1 MAQAAYYAI
10 SGIWPLL
17 DIKSFERITGPK
29 ADRWLVK
36 TVGAL
41 VTAIGAS
48 LALAARHDPAKAE
61 TVVLGAGSALGLG
74 AIDVIY
80 VAKRRI
86 SPVYLVDAIVQA
98 ALLLG
103 WIRRRGGTT
112 VRIPRRTVTGMR
124 AGSGDRTT

>member
-1 MAQAAYYAI
+1 MKRETDTRELAGTQALYYAAT
-10 SGIWPLL
+10 GIWPLL

-48 LALAARHDPAKAE
+48 LAQAREDPTRPE
-61 TVVLGAGSALGLG
+61 TVILATGSAVALGT
-74 AIDVIY
+74 IDVVY

-86 SPVYLVDAIVQA
+86 SAVYLLDALAQA
-98 ALLLG
+98 ALLVA
-103 WIRRRGGTT
+103 W
-112 VRIPRRTVTGMR
+112 VRSVDGPRFRS
-124 AGSGDRTT
+124 ALS

>member
-1 MAQAAYYAI
+1 MRREADTRALAVAQAIYYGAT
-10 SGIWPLL
+10 GIWPLL

-48 LALAARHDPAKAE
+48 LAQAREDPTRPE
-61 TVVLGAGSALGLG
+61 TVILATGSAVALGT
-74 AIDVIY
+74 IDVVY

-86 SPVYLVDAIVQA
+86 SPVYLLDALAQAVLLVAWVRSVDEPRFRS
-98 ALLLG
+98 AL
-103 WIRRRGGTT
+103 
-112 VRIPRRTVTGMR
+112 
-124 AGSGDRTT
+124 S